1 MDLRVEKT
9 IKSIFNAFLEL
20 RAKNPLEK
28 ISVTELSERATINKA
43 TFYLHFKDIYDLSDT
58 LESELVNS
66 IIDKIS
72 PEEFEREPIAAI
84 DALTEAYASKKNMIS
99 ILFADTRSQRLAHKV
114 EQGVKELLFSQ
125 NPAWKDDCRVNAL
138 ISYAVFGSYYA
149 FVNNSAFPP
158 VETINAVSRI
168 NEQLKP
174 LL

>member
-1 MDLRVEKT
+1 MQYNVEYATNLIKPSHKRGNFMDLRVEKT

-99 ILFADTRSQRLAHKV
+99 ILFDTLECIRRLFQIPIAFD
-114 EQGVKELLFSQ
+114 QSPSCTYTSIRL
-125 NPAWKDDCRVNAL
+125 W
-138 ISYAVFGSYYA
+138 AVLTATCSSVA
-149 FVNNSAFPP
+149 S
-158 VETINAVSRI
+158 S
-168 NEQLKP
+168 
-174 LL
+174 